1 MVEKIKV
8 ALVGIGNCFSGL
20 IQGIEYYK
28 QNPSQQVI
36 GIIHEKLRD
45 YGIYDIDFV
54 AGFDVGE
61 NKIGKSINEAIYE
74 YPNMVN
80 WIPKDKMPK
89 TESMIY
95 ESPALDGVGIWVE
108 NRVKAIQSEKSAM
121 NWKRKL
127 KMS

>member
-20 IQGIEYYK
+20 IQGIEYYR

-74 YPNMVN
+74 YPNMVD

-95 ESPALDGVGIWVE
+95 ESPTLDGVCLLYTSDAADE
-108 NRVKAIQSEKSAM
+108 
-121 NWKRKL
+121 
-127 KMS
+127 